1 MRVGFIS
8 ADAQTAKP
16 AKSQQG
22 EPSEHRRIPW
32 GVWNFLA
39 RSFAPSPLASYHDS
53 TVKTKKGHSLLP
65 FSQSNLDTSQNKFQS
80 LSIHINGTDIL
91 TRISQFFPVVIF
103 PSDIKMN
110 VRNTHKTTIQPVA
123 NTAMKKSNRDR
134 YSSCQKSAYFWS
146 NSARQENATQ
156 MEPC

>member
-1 MRVGFIS
+1 MLLHKQRSPRKASRGSQVSIS
-8 ADAQTAKP
+8 DFCEGYEIFSP
-16 AKSQQG
+16 D
-22 EPSEHRRIPW
+22 PSLRC
-32 GVWNFLA
+32 L
-39 RSFAPSPLASYHDS
+39 LASYHDS
-53 TVKTKKGHSLLP
+53 TVKTIKGHSLLA
-65 FSQSNLDTSQNKFQS
+65 FSQSNLDTSQKKFQS
-80 LSIHINGTDIL
+80 LSIQINGTDIL

-134 YSSCQKSAYFWS
+134 YSSYQKRAYFWS